1 MKITYDKRLVLEN
14 ELRKGTKLIAI
25 ARMLGVD
32 RNALYAEFKRTGMN
46 RDNYDARKAQIERGM
61 K

>member
-1 MKITYDKRLVLEN
+1 MKITYDKRLILER
-14 ELRKGTKLIAI
+14 ELRKGTKLVSI

-32 RNALYAEFKRTGMN
+32 RNTIYEEFKRSGMN
-46 RDNYDARKAQIERGM
+46 KTNYDARKAQLERGM